1 MTFFFQLVISGLSL
15 GMMYALIGV
24 GFVIIFKCSQAFNI
38 ASGQIVMLG
47 GYLGY
52 TFLMPLDLP
61 VWAAILAAIAVAA
74 IMGIVVERLAL
85 RPLLGQPALSIV
97 MMTIALAGIMDGT
110 AIIGWG
116 GEYVTYHD
124 QLPSI
129 TLNLGGG
136 VAIPPSSLLG
146 LIVSVIVV
154 GLLLAMFRFTKMGL
168 AMRATAEDEQVTRSL
183 GIRATTVYVLSWII
197 ACVVGVIAG
206 VLLGGVSGVSPPLA
220 EVGLKALAVVILGG
234 LDSIG
239 GAVFAGV
246 IMGIAENL
254 AAGYLDPMLPSGG
267 GLANVFP
274 FLVML
279 AVLIFKPHGLFGLK
293 RIERV

>member
-1 MTFFFQLVISGLSL
+1 MTFFFQLVVSGLSL

-47 GYLGY
+47 AYFGY

-61 VWAAILAAIAVAA
+61 VWLAILACIGVAVV
-74 IMGIVVERLAL
+74 MGLVVERLAL
-85 RPLLGQPALSIV
+85 RPLLGQPALAIV
-97 MMTIALAGIMDGT
+97 MMTIALAGVMDGI
-110 AIIGWG
+110 AIMGWG
-116 GEYVTYHD
+116 GEYQTYHES
-124 QLPSI
+124 LPDI

-136 VAIPPSSLLG
+136 VAIPGSSVLG
-146 LIVSVIVV
+146 LIVSVVV
-154 GLLLAMFRFTKMGL
+154 VAILLAIFRFTKIGL

-183 GIRATTVYVLSWII
+183 GIRATVVYALSWVI
-197 ACVVGVIAG
+197 ACVVGVVAG
-206 VLLGGVSGVSPPLA
+206 VLLGGVSGVSPPL
-220 EVGLKALAVVILGG
+220 EDVGLKALAVVILGG

-246 IMGIAENL
+246 ILGIAENL
-254 AAGYLDPMLPSGG
+254 AAGYLDPLLPSGG

-274 FLVML
+274 FIVML
-279 AVLIFKPHGLFGLK
+279 LVLVFKPHGLFGLK